1 MKHKPA
7 LKTLA
12 ALFCLILSASFLT
25 TQAQESGKKL
35 FNDNWQFYRGD
46 LDLKEQDLQNV
57 NWRAVSLPH
66 DWSIE
71 GPFDPQWASG
81 TGFLP
86 GGIAWYRKN
95 FDIDSYDTHKRYAIY
110 FDGVYKNSDVWIN
123 GTWIGRRPNGFIAFE
138 YDLTPYLKQSG
149 NEILVRVDHAQ
160 YADSRFYTGSGIYR
174 NVYLKTKAPAHFK
187 TWGISFQTPKV
198 TPEEAGI
205 LITAA
210 FQNTANAS
218 AKLEVNAA
226 LKDASGYTL
235 YTESLPAET
244 LANASAAVTFKGIV
258 KSPKLWSPKHPN
270 LYTLTLN
277 LLENGE
283 LIDSQTQQVGFRSF
297 HFDANTGFTLNGE
310 NMLLKGVCIHHD
322 AGALGAAVPKEVW
335 AERLQTLKDL
345 GCNAIR
351 MSHYPHQDYLYELCD
366 EMGFLVQDEA
376 FDEWARGK
384 NKWIE
389 GWNVGTPGNDG
400 AFEAFAE
407 WGKRDVQ
414 DMIRRNRNRPSII
427 MWSIG
432 NEIDYPNDPYTHPVL
447 DTGRNPQIFGRGFKP
462 GNPSA
467 EGLGILAKE
476 LVAAAKEIDTTR
488 PITAALAGVPMSNE
502 TTYPE
507 SLDLVGYNYQE
518 YRYAEDHQKYP
529 GRIIYGS
536 ENGDAYSAWK
546 AVTDNPY
553 IASQFIWT
561 AFDFIGEA
569 LPWPKRGSEAGIL
582 DLAGKPKPDFFFRQ
596 SLWSDKPVLYIGVT
610 DSAENAQKRRK
621 IKTEWSG
628 EAGEMKYIP
637 FYTNADEVELVLNG
651 KSLGKQ
657 PVTYAD
663 NAMPHF
669 KIPYQEG
676 KLEARG
682 YVNGIVVA
690 RSMLQTPQKLKEI
703 KLTKAALPK
712 VITESEVL
720 IIDLELVDKNGTLIR
735 NEDQEV
741 NFVIDESL
749 VLLGVENADQSNHRS
764 FTASTQATYNG
775 KLRAY
780 FKKTGRSGVL
790 KIIPQNKKLKTRS
803 YTIE

>member
-1 MKHKPA
+1 MKKIQF
-7 LKTLA
+7 KTLT
-12 ALFCLILSASFLT
+12 LLLCLMVSHSVFKAV
-25 TQAQESGKKL
+25 AQESGKHL
-35 FNDNWQFYRGD
+35 FNQDWQFHKGD
-46 LDLKEQDLQNV
+46 LDLKEKQIDNA
-57 NWRAVSLPH
+57 NWRAVTLPH

-71 GPFDPQWASG
+71 GPFDAQWASG

-86 GGIAWYRKN
+86 GGIAWYRKK
-95 FDIDSYDTHKRYAIY
+95 FDIDSYNANKRYAIY

-149 NEILVRVDHAQ
+149 NEILVRVDHSQ

-174 NVYLKTKAPAHFK
+174 NVYLKTKTPVHFK
-187 TWGISFQTPKV
+187 TWGIGFE
-198 TPEEAGI
+198 TPEVNSEQASF
-205 LITAA
+205 LVSAE

-218 AKLEVNAA
+218 ANLEVQAVLA
-226 LKDASGYTL
+226 DATGNTIH
-235 YTESLPAET
+235 TESLPAEADAKT
-244 LANASAAVTFKGIV
+244 SAAITFKGIV

-277 LLENGE
+277 LLDNGE
-283 LIDSQTQQVGFRSF
+283 IIDSQAQQVGFRSF

-400 AFEAFAE
+400 SYDAFAE

-414 DMIRRNRNRPSII
+414 DMIKRNRNRPSII

-467 EGLGILAKE
+467 EALGILAKE

-529 GRIIYGS
+529 DRIIYGS
-536 ENGDAYSAWK
+536 ENGDAYAAWK
-546 AVTDNPY
+546 AVTENPH
-553 IASQFIWT
+553 ITSQFIWT

-569 LPWPKRGSEAGIL
+569 RPWPKRGSEAGIL
-582 DLAGKPKPDFFFRQ
+582 DLAGKPKPDFYFRQ
-596 SLWSDKPVLYIGVT
+596 SLWSEKPMVYLAT
-610 DSAENAQKRRK
+610 ANTEENARRRRNLK
-621 IKTEWSG
+621 AVWSG
-628 EAGEMKYIP
+628 DEGIP
-637 FYTNADEVELVLNG
+637 TFVAFYSNAEEVELILNG
-651 KSLGKQ
+651 KPLGKQ
-657 PVTYAD
+657 EVIYAD
-663 NAMPHF
+663 DAMPYF
-669 KIPYQEG
+669 KVPYQDG
-676 KLEARG
+676 KLEARA
-682 YVNGIVVA
+682 YRNGAVVA
-690 RSMLQTPQKLKEI
+690 KTVLQTPQKLKEL
-703 KLTKAALPK
+703 KMREAQLPE
-712 VITESEVL
+712 VITKSDIL
-720 IIDLELVDKNGTLIR
+720 ILDFELLDKNGTLITDQ
-735 NEDQEV
+735 DQEV
-741 NFVIDESL
+741 HFTLDDSL
-749 VLLGVENADQSNHRS
+749 ILLGVENADQSSHRS
-764 FTASTQATYNG
+764 FTDTTHFTHNG

-780 FKKTGRSGVL
+780 FKKTGNAGTLRINPKNDSL
-790 KIIPQNKKLKTRS
+790 KNLS
-803 YTIE
+803 YTIK